1 MSERPKD
8 KSKGHITMAHGAGGA
23 VMGELIKEQILKR
36 LGPGSRGVEV
46 PLEALEDSSVVEGKV
61 LTTDSYVVKPI
72 FFPGGDIGRL
82 AVSGTVNDLAVMGC
96 RPLALSLAF
105 VIEEGLEISELETV
119 LDSAARTSK
128 QAGVPII
135 TGDTKVVEKGAL
147 DKLIINTS
155 GIGVRWPPLERN
167 LRTVRRFRPFK
178 HDWPLD
184 SGLKPGDKIIL
195 SGSIGDHGIAI
206 LSFREGYGFES
217 TLKSDVQP
225 LNGMIRKALEIGG
238 IVAMKDPTR
247 GGLANALTE
256 WSEKSNVGIS
266 VEESAIPVHEGVRSA
281 CEMLGLDQL
290 AIGNEGKAIIGV
302 VKEKAEAV
310 LKAIRRTKE
319 GKEAAIIGEATKD
332 VKGVVMRTLVGGK
345 RIVDKPSGDPI
356 PRIC

>member
-1 MSERPKD
+1 
-8 KSKGHITMAHGAGGA
+8 MAHGAGGA

-82 AVSGTVNDLAVMGC
+82 AVSGTVNDLVVMGC

-167 LRTVRRFRPFK
+167 LRTVRRFRQFK

-217 TLKSDVQP
+217 TVRSDVQP
-225 LNGMIRKALEIGG
+225 LNGMIKKALEIGG

-256 WSEKSNVGIS
+256 WSEKSNVGIF

-332 VKGVVMRTLVGGK
+332 VKGVVMMTLVGGK
-345 RIVDKPSGDPI
+345 RIIDKPSGDPI

>member
-1 MSERPKD
+1 
-8 KSKGHITMAHGAGGA
+8 MAHGAGGA
-23 VMGELIKEQILKR
+23 VMGELIKEEILKR
-36 LGPGSRGVEV
+36 LGSKGKKVEV

-105 VIEEGLEISELETV
+105 IIEEGLAIKELGSV
-119 LDSAARTSK
+119 LDSIAKTSK
-128 QAGVPII
+128 QAGVPVI

-147 DKLIINTS
+147 DKLVINTS

-167 LRTVRRFRPFK
+167 LRTVRKYRPFK
-178 HDWPLD
+178 GDWPLD
-184 SGLKPGDKIIL
+184 SCLRPGDKIIL

-206 LSFREGYGFES
+206 LSFREGFGFES
-217 TLKSDVQP
+217 SLRSDVQP
-225 LNGMIRKALEIGG
+225 LNGMIRKALEVGG

-247 GGLANALTE
+247 GGLANALSE
-256 WSEKSNVGIS
+256 WSEKSKVGIS
-266 VEESAIPVHEGVRSA
+266 VEESTIPVHEGVRSA
-281 CEMLGLDQL
+281 CEMLGLDPL
-290 AIGNEGKAIIGV
+290 AIGNEGKAIFGV
-302 VKEKAEAV
+302 VREKAEAV

-319 GKEAAIIGEATKD
+319 GKEAAIIGEASKD

-345 RIVDKPSGDPI
+345 RIIDKPSGDPI

>member
-319 GKEAAIIGEATKD
+319 GKEAAIIGEASTD

>member
-217 TLKSDVQP
+217 TVRSDVQP

-266 VEESAIPVHEGVRSA
+266 VKESAIPVHEGVRSA